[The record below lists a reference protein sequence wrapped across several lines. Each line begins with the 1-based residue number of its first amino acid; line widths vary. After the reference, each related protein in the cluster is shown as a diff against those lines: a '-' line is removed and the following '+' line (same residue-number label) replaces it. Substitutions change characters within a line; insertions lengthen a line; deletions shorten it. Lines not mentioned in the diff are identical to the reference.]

1 MNFVQH
7 VALVAD
13 GDQPSFSDLGRAAA
27 ALQKQVTRDF
37 GPIWSIDATVDA
49 FATLEDVP
57 LGYWPVIVKGD
68 IQNDSALGYHV
79 DKNGQP
85 FALVKY
91 TTGWETTCSHE
102 TLEMLVDPFG
112 NRMVSAPSV
121 KEGQDRVQYLV
132 EVCDPS
138 EAPEYGYSVNGI
150 LVSDFYTPN
159 FFDPVTSTGTR
170 YSFTEAIKEP
180 RTVLPG
186 GYLSWFDPQDGHV
199 WQETYFGDAP
209 EFRDL
214 GQMNQSRSLRA
225 EVDRLTPRTELTE
238 GIAED
243 APSLVAARSS
253 AEKIHRSAQA
263 WVTALRGE
271 LEQLGA

>member
-1 MNFVQH
+1 M
-7 VALVAD
+7 ALVVE
-13 GDQPSFSDLGRAAA
+13 GDQPSFSDLARAGA
-27 ALQKQVTRDF
+27 ALKKQVTRDF

-49 FATLEDVP
+49 FATLDDVP
-57 LGYWPVIVKGD
+57 LGYWPVIIKAD
-68 IQNDSALGYHV
+68 IQNDNALGYHV

-102 TLEMLVDPFG
+102 VLEMLVDPFG
-112 NRMVSAPSV
+112 NTMVSAPSI

-138 EAPEYGYSVNGI
+138 EAPEYGYSVNGDAAVR
-150 LVSDFYTPN
+150 LLHSE
-159 FFDPVTSTGTR
+159 FFDPVASTGTR

-186 GYLSWFDPQDGHV
+186 GYLSWFDPQGGHV
-199 WQETYFGDAP
+199 WQQVYFEDAP

-214 GQMNQSRSLRA
+214 GQMDQSRSRRA
-225 EVDRLTPRTELTE
+225 EVDRRTPRTELTE
-238 GIAED
+238 GISED
-243 APSLVAARSS
+243 VPSLVAARAS
-253 AEKIHRSAQA
+253 AGKIERSAQA
-263 WVTALRGE
+263 WVTSLRGE
-271 LEQLGA
+271 LDELGA